1 MPEGPPRD
9 QTQVSATPGSGQA
22 SGPWDGGQDSPPS
35 GAGSPGP
42 DPSPASQ
49 PRRLI
54 RSRKIA
60 IAVVLAI
67 VVIEVG
73 LGLVL
78 THPHARHPL
87 ASPSPAGSARTRQT
101 PRKPATGPSPPPSP
115 KPSHS
120 PTQPGLVQRGLISFE
135 NGTDGWKPMFGSIRS
150 AQTTQVAY
158 SGSHSLLITARG
170 TYSAVGVES
179 GLAGLRPGDKVTF
192 HIYSDGQKGGSVL
205 PFAERW
211 NHPED
216 LADNVRLPSRPGWFT
231 LTWVVPSV
239 PEVDVIGIQVVHHG
253 SGPLTLAIDA
263 LTWPGS

>member
-1 MPEGPPRD
+1 MPEGSPSD
-9 QTQVSATPGSGQA
+9 QTQVSAPPGRDA
-22 SGPWDGGQDSPPS
+22 GP
-35 GAGSPGP
+35 PGP
-42 DPSPASQ
+42 DPSPESQ

-54 RSRKIA
+54 RSRKVA

-73 LGLVL
+73 VGLIL

-87 ASPSPAGSARTRQT
+87 ASPSPAGSAQARHAPSQE
-101 PRKPATGPSPPPSP
+101 ATSPSP
-115 KPSHS
+115 KPSRS
-120 PTQPGLVQRGLISFE
+120 ATQPGPVPRGLISFE

-150 AQTTQVAY
+150 AQTTQVAF
-158 SGSHSLLITARG
+158 SGSDSLLITARG
-170 TYSAVGVES
+170 TYSAVGVET

-216 LADNVRLPSRPGWFT
+216 LADNVPLPSHPGWFT
-231 LTWVVPSV
+231 VTWVVPSV
-239 PEVDVIGIQVVHHG
+239 AQVDAIGIQVVHHG